1 MVIDTSVIMAI
12 LQQEDDAQ
20 SLAALIEQGETR
32 LISAVSV
39 LEAGILS
46 QSRKGDEGSQALDAF
61 LAAAALEVVP
71 FDLEQSDLAR
81 AAFDRFGKGRYK
93 ANLNFG
99 DCAVYALAASRAEP
113 LLFKGEDFSATD
125 LELLAKV

>member
-1 MVIDTSVIMAI
+1 MVVDTSVVLAI
-12 LQQEDDAQ
+12 LQQEEDAQ
-20 SLAALIEQGETR
+20 AHAALIEAAETR

-39 LEAGILS
+39 LEAGILA
-46 QSRKGDEGSQALDAF
+46 QSRKGDEGAQALDAF

-71 FDLEQSDLAR
+71 FDLEQSVLAR
-81 AAFDRFGKGRYK
+81 EAFDRFGKGRHA

-125 LELLAKV
+125 LELLAML